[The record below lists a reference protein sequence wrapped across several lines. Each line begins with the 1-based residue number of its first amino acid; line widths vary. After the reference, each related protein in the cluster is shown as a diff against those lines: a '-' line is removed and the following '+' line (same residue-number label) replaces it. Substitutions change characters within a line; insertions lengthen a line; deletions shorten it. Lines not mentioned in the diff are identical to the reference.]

1 MIFELK
7 KGGLRASARTLGG
20 ELVSLRD
27 GDGLELAQPR
37 HPQMEF
43 HMRLPRQVPP
53 LSIVRACRPSS

>member
-27 GDGLELAQPR
+27 GDGLEYIWQGDPASGR
-37 HPQMEF
+37 G
-43 HMRLPRQVPP
+43 R
-53 LSIVRACRPSS
+53 IPSSSPPWGR